1 MRSRESII
9 VCMVLLFSA
18 SAAVAQVSMSIG
30 QETKLVITGEMNI
43 AITGDW
49 QNDGSFLPDNGAV
62 HFIGAD
68 VQHISSVSGERFT
81 HLTANKSGGMLKL
94 NTPVT
99 VTGTFTFAD
108 GQIDNSSNTITLE
121 KGAGWTLRDGA
132 IHTASSNV
140 TLEELPSL
148 ADHVTKKNI
157 VSAPGRRDPL
167 TISTTSIVE
176 VPKQFVLWQNY
187 PNPFNPSTEIKF
199 SVEATDRT
207 ALEVFNV
214 LGQKVATLFDDV
226 AESGQYYKVRFDG
239 GNVASG
245 VYFYRLQGGT
255 RSELKKL
262 ILLK

>member
-1 MRSRESII
+1 
-9 VCMVLLFSA
+9 MVLLFSA
-18 SAAVAQVSMSIG
+18 SVAVAQVSMSIG

-43 AITGDW
+43 AVSGDW
-49 QNDGSFLPDNGAV
+49 QNDGSFVPDNGVV

-68 VQHISSVSGERFT
+68 VQQISSVSGERFT

-132 IHTASSNV
+132 VQTASSNV
-140 TLEELPSL
+140 TLEELPSFE
-148 ADHVTKKNI
+148 DHVIKKNI
-157 VSAPGRRDPL
+157 VSEAGGTNSS
-167 TISTTSIVE
+167 TISKTSTLE
-176 VPKQFVLWQNY
+176 LPKQFVLLQNY

-199 SVEATDRT
+199 SVEATDRAT
-207 ALEVFNV
+207 LEVFNT

-226 AESGQYYKVRFDG
+226 AEAGRYYRVRFSG
-239 GNVASG
+239 ENLSSG
-245 VYFYRLQGGT
+245 VYFYRLQSGT
-255 RSELKKL
+255 KSELKRL
-262 ILLK
+262 LLLK